1 MPVTN
6 AANVMN
12 MLERLPIAVV
22 ICDIATG
29 EILWVNGP
37 HARLSGAESPD
48 RIIGR
53 SLFDFLSPD
62 QLTIAMRDVEAV
74 GRGESPAPVTYH
86 VRKLDGTAADVQIA
100 STSMM
105 YGRRPAMVSFV
116 TDVTDSENAISD
128 LARREARYRAM
139 VDESPAGIFVS
150 IREGLAYANAAFARM
165 LGAETPDRLLGT
177 RTPSFFAPESRDTLR
192 EARNRLLVHGSDRSV
207 EMAATMLRL
216 DGTPA
221 DVRVVLST
229 LLWDGDPAFRFSVR
243 PAATSWS

>member
-22 ICDIATG
+22 ISDIATG

-116 TDVTDSENAISD
+116 TDVTDSERAISD

-177 RTPSFFAPESRDTLR
+177 AGAGVLHSARLHALSCMHGVAFAQSS
-192 EARNRLLVHGSDRSV
+192 A
-207 EMAATMLRL
+207 
-216 DGTPA
+216 
-221 DVRVVLST
+221 
-229 LLWDGDPAFRFSVR
+229 VR
-243 PAATSWS
+243 PVGAAARCRFRAGGGTMRCVQAGA